1 MQFADEV
8 TYIGNEGRLGD
19 RDNGW
24 IFILI
29 VEIKEGVNSTEGAQ
43 ANPFAL
49 RGSNG
54 EKG

>member
-1 MQFADEV
+1 M

-29 VEIKEGVNSTEGAQ
+29 AESKEGVNSTEGAK
-43 ANPFAL
+43 ANPSDS
-49 RGSNG
+49 RRSNG